1 MRKHVTNN
9 NMSLSPS
16 STDDVTTV
24 SPSSTDSLS
33 PSSPSV
39 SPATRLLLSPCSESL
54 STPLLMKSRRN
65 GSMRENDR
73 ISRDSKTV
81 REKKD
86 VVVEG
91 ESVDVKDMSML
102 SVESEMEG
110 MMEDNVEKVTSINVS
125 SNMQY
130 ICVISML
137 ISLSL

>member
-9 NMSLSPS
+9 TMSLSLSPS
-16 STDDVTTV
+16 DVTTV
-24 SPSSTDSLS
+24 SPSSTTDSLS

-65 GSMRENDR
+65 GMRENDR

-125 SNMQY
+125 CNNLY
-130 ICVISML
+130 IC
-137 ISLSL
+137 